1 MIVRICYGWRM
12 LHHYSWCCGWIIA
25 RRFLFSRRQ
34 SINPSMNSVLKFS
47 TLEITWQVDHTDPYH
62 TALLRFNNLWAAE
75 YAHNSLLVYST
86 GRSPHKYEE
95 LHQQVPL
102 LTPSIGIFS
111 VGTEILYGSSLEPDQ
126 GWVSLLDDG
135 WDRGVALKELQRF
148 TNLRMQVCIFKCMCM
163 YIYIYTHD
171 KPDAVLRE
179 RIDGWLQGLSF
190 LVSGGKIWNCCL
202 VIGCCLFCEL

>member
-1 MIVRICYGWRM
+1 M

-25 RRFLFSRRQ
+25 RRFVFSRRQ

-163 YIYIYTHD
+163 YIHIHTWQAWCSFEG
-171 KPDAVLRE
+171 KNR
-179 RIDGWLQGLSF
+179 WLVTRLKLSCQW
-190 LVSGGKIWNCCL
+190 GKDL
-202 VIGCCLFCEL
+202 ELLPGDWLLSLLWAIN

>member
-1 MIVRICYGWRM
+1 MVGGCYIIIHGVVGE
-12 LHHYSWCCGWIIA
+12 LLKEDLYSAEG
-25 RRFLFSRRQ
+25 RQ
-34 SINPSMNSVLKFS
+34 SINPSMNSVRKFS

-75 YAHNSLLVYST
+75 YAHNSLLVFST

-135 WDRGVALKELQRF
+135 WDRDVALKELQRF
-148 TNLRMQVCIFKCMCM
+148 TNLRMQ
-163 YIYIYTHD
+163 
-171 KPDAVLRE
+171 DASEQRPHKISCQVDSKDAQDIMKKLSERLQDRGVLAPSTTVV
-179 RIDGWLQGLSF
+179 LA
-190 LVSGGKIWNCCL
+190 
-202 VIGCCLFCEL
+202 GCS

>member
-1 MIVRICYGWRM
+1 MVGGCYIIIHGGVGE
-12 LHHYSWCCGWIIA
+12 LLKEDLYSAEG
-25 RRFLFSRRQ
+25 RQ

-75 YAHNSLLVYST
+75 YAHNSLLVFST

-135 WDRGVALKELQRF
+135 WDRDVALKELQRF
-148 TNLRMQVCIFKCMCM
+148 TNLRMQVCIFKCMCI
-163 YIYIYTHD
+163 YIHIYTHD

-179 RIDGWLQGLSF
+179 RINGWLQGLSF
-190 LVSGGKIWNCCL
+190 VVIGGKIWNCCL